1 LDFGGKRYLALE
13 VFGTSDAEVT
23 DIVGLRFFNETHPQ
37 GVVLDTFSLGGYA
50 ALDFLRGHADAGA
63 MFRTFG
69 YRAAV
74 LHYGANTNG
83 RPAPEQFKA
92 DIAGVIAGLRAWV
105 NDPQFPVILIADVY
119 RSRSPKELAES
130 DQFVGAQL
138 AIAQTDSSVMVI
150 NARRLTDDIG
160 WNPTSGKSGLYLE
173 DGVHYTPLGAKVL
186 SAAVAAAMMG
196 EIHASGCLSD
206 PASVALQSTM
216 TLIVDVGGTTA
227 CTKHGQLAVAQS
239 LQLHGPA
246 LKVALTSGF
255 VPVAGDSFKILASPA
270 TSGSFGS
277 IALPTLPQGLS
288 WNTSA
293 LSTQGIISVEAAGS
307 ANRSGGGGGGCLSF
321 LPLLALVIVF
331 FGKQASRLQLCRSS

>member
-1 LDFGGKRYLALE
+1 
-13 VFGTSDAEVT
+13 
-23 DIVGLRFFNETHPQ
+23 
-37 GVVLDTFSLGGYA
+37 
-50 ALDFLRGHADAGA
+50 
-63 MFRTFG
+63 
-69 YRAAV
+69 
-74 LHYGANTNG
+74 
-83 RPAPEQFKA
+83 
-92 DIAGVIAGLRAWV
+92 
-105 NDPQFPVILIADVY
+105 
-119 RSRSPKELAES
+119 
-130 DQFVGAQL
+130 
-138 AIAQTDSSVMVI
+138 
-150 NARRLTDDIG
+150 
-160 WNPTSGKSGLYLE
+160 
-173 DGVHYTPLGAKVL
+173 
-186 SAAVAAAMMG
+186 
-196 EIHASGCLSD
+196 
-206 PASVALQSTM
+206 M